1 MGGPAAVLSCSD
13 KRNVRVG
20 VTWDD
25 ERRNVA
31 TEISGVPACSGG
43 EVVMMM
49 ILCID
54 FCFAL
59 WTVPLSLTLRKGRF
73 TATSVETCALRKPV

>member
-43 EVVMMM
+43 EVV
-49 ILCID
+49 IND
-54 FCFAL
+54 
-59 WTVPLSLTLRKGRF
+59 SLY
-73 TATSVETCALRKPV
+73 